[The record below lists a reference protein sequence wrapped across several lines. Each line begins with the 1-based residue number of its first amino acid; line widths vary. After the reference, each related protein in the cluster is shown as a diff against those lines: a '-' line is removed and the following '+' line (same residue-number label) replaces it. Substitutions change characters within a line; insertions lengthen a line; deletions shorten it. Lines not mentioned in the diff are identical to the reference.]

1 MQAAKVSHIDVKCRT
16 DAVALVAMAPEAGM
30 ANCSAMSR
38 I

>member
-1 MQAAKVSHIDVKCRT
+1 MQAAKVSHIDAKCRT
-16 DAVALVAMAPEAGM
+16 DAVALVTMAPEAGM